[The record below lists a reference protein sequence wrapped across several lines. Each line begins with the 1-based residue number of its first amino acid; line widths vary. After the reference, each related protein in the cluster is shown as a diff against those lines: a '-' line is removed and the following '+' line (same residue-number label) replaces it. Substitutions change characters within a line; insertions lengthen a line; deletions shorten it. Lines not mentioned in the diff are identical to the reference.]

1 VVFIYEDG
9 QWRNLL
15 PLVHLRPV
23 FDLRCGRRTLL
34 EKYRA
39 LYPREKFGLLVRSE
53 LCALAREQHPEV
65 RVEPADSAIC
75 NLQSVICNRS
85 SRPSTPVLFLSGRAI
100 LDKPL
105 PVRGTEEVFVNGDE
119 LVGFRVNPARLRRF
133 RRPSSAVRASVV
145 RAWCLPER
153 KVLASIVK
161 FPWNLIEFNEPE
173 LVRELR
179 VTHDAP
185 DSGVKR
191 QALGVMPR
199 FLVVG
204 NPRNLSIARSAQI
217 DPGVVLDLR
226 LGRILIDEHARVR
239 ARSVVAGPCYIGKST
254 VIDAALIR
262 PGCSFGPDC
271 RIGGE
276 VEASIFLGHA
286 NKHHE
291 GFIGHAVV
299 GEWVNLGALTAN
311 SDLRNDYGEVKVTL
325 NGRAH
330 NTLLRKF
337 GCVIGDHAKTAIGSL
352 LNTGAVL
359 GIFANWFEPGL
370 SPKLVP
376 DFARGSARR
385 EPLEASLATARI
397 VMSRR
402 GVRLS
407 PDYERLVRRA
417 YARR

>member
-1 VVFIYEDG
+1 
-9 QWRNLL
+9 
-15 PLVHLRPV
+15 
-23 FDLRCGRRTLL
+23 
-34 EKYRA
+34 
-39 LYPREKFGLLVRSE
+39 
-53 LCALAREQHPEV
+53 
-65 RVEPADSAIC
+65 
-75 NLQSVICNRS
+75 
-85 SRPSTPVLFLSGRAI
+85 
-100 LDKPL
+100 
-105 PVRGTEEVFVNGDE
+105 
-119 LVGFRVNPARLRRF
+119 
-133 RRPSSAVRASVV
+133 VV